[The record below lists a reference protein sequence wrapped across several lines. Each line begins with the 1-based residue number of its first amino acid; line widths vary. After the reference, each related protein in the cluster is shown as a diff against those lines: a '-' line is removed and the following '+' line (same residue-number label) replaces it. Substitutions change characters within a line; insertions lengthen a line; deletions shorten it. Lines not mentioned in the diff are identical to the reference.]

1 MSYKIGPED
10 AEFMTKQFAPIYG
23 EQDFINMDKFKAA
36 MKLSVDTQP
45 TPGFSIIPPNPYI
58 ETGDPKL

>member
-1 MSYKIGPED
+1 
-10 AEFMTKQFAPIYG
+10 
-23 EQDFINMDKFKAA
+23 

-58 ETGDPKL
+58 ETGDPKLWAAIRELSRLKYGREREFVEKEIIFRIGAM

>member
-1 MSYKIGPED
+1 
-10 AEFMTKQFAPIYG
+10 
-23 EQDFINMDKFKAA
+23 MDKFKAA